1 MARELAT
8 ILTVRGQGDVITAMR
23 RVSREL
29 AGVRRELTGVG
40 VDSAR
45 ADTGLSRVRA
55 REHAGNFRSLG
66 RELQGVR
73 GGIGRLTAPVA
84 GLARVFAPLIGL
96 AGVGGLVVG
105 LHAGVAE
112 ASNLQSAMTKLVTEA
127 GVKPGQLPALTAD
140 AKTVGNNTG
149 YAGSTIADQVLFHVE
164 GTYGK
169 TDHPLSPQAAEALS
183 TVIGQGAQIGGA
195 PLEDVA
201 KGFAGLGVTRIKGAD
216 GDPRA
221 LMGKLLSIVG
231 AGGTMKMGDLA
242 DAIGTGK
249 IPSLKALGLDLNQVG
264 GALATATD
272 NGRQASSAILDMTT
286 SLMHVQKPT
295 RTGQGVLAAM
305 GMDPLQLARDLRGKN
320 GLITMLND
328 LGTHLDTYAGGR
340 KSEKAQEAIASIF
353 GGSKGTGP
361 IQLYLDQLPNLQA
374 NIDAVSR
381 SSAQTFTQAWEVTS
395 KTFAFQKARLVAI
408 AKNAAGGIGTA
419 ILPELGKIT
428 GSLATFIGDAAGGPA
443 ITPRTALDRANA
455 ADPRAPSA
463 GARFG
468 SAVRK
473 VRAGDSNGA
482 LLALGLSGTGLTAA
496 ERSVADIEGLLSDTG
511 RILTGSVL
519 PVFKQV
525 ALLGG
530 GGLMAGL
537 HLLKDVTG
545 FLADHSTTTKVL
557 LDGLLAV
564 MAAKTIGNGLGYI
577 GALPG
582 RLAAGGAAFR
592 TNVTSGLNTLSLGT
606 FGRASSRLDQSMTRF
621 RSDGATLNSQAAGI
635 LAREGVVLGQTQRI
649 TSAMSTDVAM
659 TAEQMQRLRMAMS
672 GASSP
677 AGLIGGIGPAT
688 AGAAGTVEQSAGRMR
703 RAFGGIGTAIGG
715 VGSALTGRGGR
726 GGGMVGALG
735 IAGSAFGGY
744 EVGKSQGKGAGIA
757 TGVTGGAMAGSVLGP
772 EGMVAGGVIGGL
784 AGFVGGLHNSTTS
797 LVDFGSAIDA
807 DKGKIGTNTQQA
819 LTDALGKQD
828 PKALAFLKLAGI
840 SGDALTGIVQR
851 DRGDRGAESRDLL
864 AATTNPGIRALV
876 KEGTNGGYLGTGIG
890 ARNGADQVFSPI
902 LDVLT
907 KLGND
912 LTLYNDKQQFGLTFA
927 PPAPATTPLGLS
939 SYDHRPTRAAGGR
952 VRPGIR
958 YLTADRAGR
967 AEVFEPDQAGR
978 VWPSVEGFARARTAG
993 GGMHGVYVAP
1003 GAVVLHATRGM
1014 NADDLVAAAIAKLPG
1029 ALADAAARQ

>member
-8 ILTVRGQGDVITAMR
+8 ILTVRGQGNVVAAMR
-23 RVSREL
+23 QVSREL
-29 AGVRRELTGVG
+29 AMVRRELTGVAADG
-40 VDSAR
+40 AR
-45 ADTGLSRVRA
+45 AELGLSRVHTRQ
-55 REHAGNFRSLG
+55 HAGDFRALG

-73 GGIGRLTAPVA
+73 GGLGRLTAPVA
-84 GLARVFAPLIGL
+84 GLARAFAPLIGL
-96 AGVGGLVVG
+96 AGIGGLVVG

-112 ASNLQSAMTKLVTEA
+112 ASNLQSAMAKLVTEA

-249 IPSLKALGLDLNQVG
+249 IPSLKALGLDLDQVG

-361 IQLYLDQLPNLQA
+361 VQLYLDQLPNLQA

-408 AKNAAGGIGTA
+408 AKNAAGGIGSA

-443 ITPRTALDRANA
+443 AGPHTALDRANA

-468 SAVRK
+468 NAVRK
-473 VRAGDSNGA
+473 VRAGDPNGA
-482 LLALGLSGTGLTAA
+482 LLALGLSGNGLTAA

-530 GGLMAGL
+530 GGLMEGL

-606 FGRASSRLDQSMTRF
+606 FGRASSRLDQSMVRF
-621 RSDGATLNSQAAGI
+621 RSDGATLNSQASAL

-659 TAEQMQRLRMAMS
+659 TAEQMQRLRPAMS
-672 GASSP
+672 GASS
-677 AGLIGGIGPAT
+677 LIGGIGPAT

-715 VGSALTGRGGR
+715 VGSALTGRGG
-726 GGGMVGALG
+726 MVGALG

-744 EVGKSQGKGAGIA
+744 EVGKSQGKGAGIV
-757 TGVTGGAMAGSVLGP
+757 TGAVGGAMAGSVLGP
-772 EGMVAGGVIGGL
+772 EGAVAGGVIGGL
-784 AGFVGGLHNSTTS
+784 AGFVGALNKSTTS

-807 DKGKIGTNTQQA
+807 DKGKIGTNTQGA
-819 LTDALGKQD
+819 LLDALGKQD
-828 PKALAFLKLAGI
+828 PQALAILKRAGI
-840 SGDALTGIVQR
+840 SGDALIGIVQR

-864 AATTNPGIRALV
+864 AATTDPGLRDLV
-876 KEGTNGGYLGTGIG
+876 KTNTSGGYLGTGLG
-890 ARNGADQVFSPI
+890 AKNGADIVFSPI

-912 LTLYNDKQQFGLTFA
+912 LTLYNDKQSYASTFTPGNVVPTG
-927 PPAPATTPLGLS
+927 PPGIGRMTA
-939 SYDHRPTRAAGGR
+939 RASGGR
-952 VRPGIR
+952 VRPGIK

-978 VWPSVEGFARARTAG
+978 VWPSVEGFARARSTGA
-993 GGMHGVYVAP
+993 GMHGVYVAP

-1014 NADDLVAAAIAKLPG
+1014 DANDLVDAAIAKLPG